1 MKPSMQP
8 FYTYGMKPS
17 EVLASLD
24 SERYESLEAYISRLP
39 VVLATLIKYREMVT
53 DDPNADEA
61 IKVIEGL
68 MS

>member
-1 MKPSMQP
+1 MKP

-39 VVLATLIKYREMVT
+39 VVLATLIKYRDMAS

-61 IKVIEGL
+61 IKIIEGL

>member
-1 MKPSMQP
+1 MKP

-24 SERYESLEAYISRLP
+24 SERYESLETYISRLP
-39 VVLATLIKYREMVT
+39 VVLATLIKYREMAT

>member
-1 MKPSMQP
+1 MNP